1 MFMNDVIAFS
11 RIVIVSYYLWSRPRA
26 AANCFQSTGIL
37 ALTQAIEYSEL
48 VGIEINVT
56 RHTNKQLVL
65 CFCKKKKNPLISY
78 LDFFKK
84 QHVQNQWPF
93 LCFSLSQI
101 KIIYVWSYKR
111 NWFVYKC
118 KNKKRKHLIL
128 VFAGVGLFDLWKIL
142 RFPFLHYDR

>member
-1 MFMNDVIAFS
+1 MNDVIAFS

-65 CFCKKKKNPLISY
+65 CFCKKKKKSIN
-78 LDFFKK
+78 
-84 QHVQNQWPF
+84 
-93 LCFSLSQI
+93 
-101 KIIYVWSYKR
+101 II
-111 NWFVYKC
+111 
-118 KNKKRKHLIL
+118 L
-128 VFAGVGLFDLWKIL
+128 GLFQKAACTKSMT
-142 RFPFLHYDR
+142 FSVFFSFSN